1 MEVVHTF
8 NPSNQTIEDY
18 KCPRPG
24 STNAPSTFRLLEFT
38 LDQERKVRIF
48 QVPNWCPKLRYSRT
62 AKTRKSNVN
71 AVHLFKYALCITSLV
86 ELVRERGLTL

>member
-1 MEVVHTF
+1 MHGKIIITNRNF
-8 NPSNQTIEDY
+8 NFMNLQ
-18 KCPRPG
+18 
-24 STNAPSTFRLLEFT
+24 
-38 LDQERKVRIF
+38 RKVSLETAPPRLA
-48 QVPNWCPKLRYSRT
+48 WRRGLRKVAIRQNSRT